1 MKKKILTGAIV
12 IVVLFLLAL
21 PKLNLFK
28 SESEKANTM
37 GAGAPSK
44 LPVEAIVLSPQRL
57 DNKLVITGS
66 VFPNESLELK
76 SEAAGKISGIYF
88 QEGKQVKKGQLLVD
102 INDDELLAQLEKQ
115 KFNKKLNEDN
125 EFRQRKLLEK
135 DAISQEEYD
144 NALNRLN
151 TTNADIKLLEAQI
164 AKTKIYAPFD
174 GTVGLRF
181 VSEGAFINSNTSIA
195 TLYDLTPAKIE
206 FSVPSRYSSQV
217 AIGKKINFT
226 IESETKT
233 IVGVVYAIEPQIDP
247 NTRTMKVRALAEN
260 SAGRLLPGQFVRVDL
275 ILATANN
282 ALLAP
287 SQAIVPEMQ
296 GHKVFIASN
305 GTAKEVKVEI
315 GLRGERDVEILKGL
329 QSGDTLIM
337 TGILQLRAG
346 LPIEITKINNQ

>member
-28 SESEKANTM
+28 SGSEGGQAVGPAQT
-37 GAGAPSK
+37 K
-44 LPVEAIVLSPQRL
+44 LPVEAVILAPQRL

-88 QEGKQVKKGQLLVD
+88 KEGKQVKKGELLVD

-115 KFNKKLNEDN
+115 KYNKKLNEDN

-195 TLYDLTPAKIE
+195 TLYDLTPAKID

-217 AIGKKINFT
+217 AVGEKIYFT
-226 IESETKT
+226 IENETKT
-233 IVGVVYAIEPQIDP
+233 IEGVVYAIEPQIDP
-247 NTRTMKVRALAEN
+247 NTRTMKVRALSEN
-260 SAGRLLPGQFVRVDL
+260 SAGRLLPGQFVRVEL

-287 SQAIVPEMQ
+287 SEAIVPEMQ
-296 GHKVFIASN
+296 GHKVYLVSKGAV
-305 GTAKEVKVEI
+305 KEVKVEI
-315 GLRGERDVEILKGL
+315 GLRGERSVEILNGL
-329 QSGDTLIM
+329 NAGDTLI
-337 TGILQLRAG
+337 TSGILQLRPG
-346 LPIEITKINNQ
+346 LPVEITKINNQ